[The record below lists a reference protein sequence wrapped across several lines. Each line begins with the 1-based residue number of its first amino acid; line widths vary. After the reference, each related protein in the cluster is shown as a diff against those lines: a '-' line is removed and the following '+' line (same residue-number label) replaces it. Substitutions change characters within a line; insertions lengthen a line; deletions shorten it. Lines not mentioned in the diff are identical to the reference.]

1 MAVQQGRL
9 GSTDTTKDMENFY
22 NDIVVAEVDDVD
34 RALHNGTQF
43 VRLSLTRP
51 QPATVRGA
59 ATASPNTQVEIDGWF
74 DNLFT
79 PIGPVSPADFI
90 VVGFGG
96 RLVSTNKIKIFTNQ
110 LSGLNTTAGDWTVTT
125 SLNNLDAEFT
135 DSNFEA
141 TVTNVSFASESTPV
155 GNQFTY
161 TLTFSAPTVDTTG
174 NGMPWW
180 RISHASGNFGFVTE
194 VQPTVLTTTEEPR
207 VPTISYF
214 DTDGDF
220 SSSFN
225 FDESNILDACYDT
238 PNGQFYTIR
247 FNTDNVG
254 SSTINLG
261 DDFSEAE
268 AGSAAGSNNFNPAR
282 WEEST
287 ANPQF
292 LRSSEKLVYNVAL
305 GNGQIETTYTLEDEF
320 RAEIL
325 VDPISLTSD
334 EMWFVLR
341 ALDDSNNTVMS
352 EGVGYDSAPTATGV
366 WFNSYMDDFFDGSA
380 NANFREGRPLF
391 HNAQIG
397 TDEFTVAFDGAEW
410 TVTGTLTGALN
421 NAETGV
427 LYNETVDSNTPI
439 EFLISATAAPD
450 PGDQFTF
457 DLVTVTGHKIPTAS
471 GFMGFERDV
480 TTWSGLQ
487 GLVPATPIGG
497 GAISL
502 ELYGNTDGSINLE
515 ADDFTVS
522 GTGVF
527 PQIAVFTV
535 EKTNDEGIVQG
546 SPLIE
551 SFDVI
556 GDSSL
561 TYNDFLDGRVQI
573 ACTSS
578 GTGGGFVYLKIN
590 NVMYKYANNVALG
603 TEDGSGAVQSS
614 TDQIP
619 TDGTAS
625 LNWTHES
632 SIGGAPF
639 LTYLE
644 YNDTLDIVQVRTMDK
659 DTLLD
664 TSTDKQVLLNISD
677 YSTNAYKIFF
687 DQNDFDTLYY
697 VDSSTNLRAFNL
709 DDRISAFMAVNA
721 QDTTLPAGTAQSTL
735 VDADVINAW
744 GEPLDG
750 KEVTFQVTAGD
761 GAVTPST
768 DTTVSGGRATT
779 QFTVGATVGVSTVTA
794 TVTET

>member
-9 GSTDTTKDMENFY
+9 GSTDTTKNMEDFY

-43 VRLSLTRP
+43 VRLALTRP

-59 ATASPNTQVEIDGWF
+59 ASGSPDTQVEVEGWF
-74 DNLFT
+74 DDLFT
-79 PIGPVSPADFI
+79 PIGPISPADFVI
-90 VVGFGG
+90 IGFGG
-96 RLVSTNKIKIFTNQ
+96 RLVSTTKIKLFTTS
-110 LSGLNTTAGDWTVTT
+110 LSGLTTTTGDWTVST
-125 SLNNLDAEFT
+125 SLNNLDSEFT
-135 DSNFEA
+135 DSNFVA
-141 TVTNVSFASESTPV
+141 TVTSVVLDTESTPS
-155 GNQFTY
+155 GNQFTF
-161 TLTFSAPTVDTTG
+161 TITFTAPTIDASG
-174 NGMPWW
+174 NGMPWY
-180 RISHASGNFGFVTE
+180 RIGHSAGDFSFVTE
-194 VQPTVLTTTEEPR
+194 VQPTVLTTTEAPR

-214 DTDGDF
+214 DTDGTF

-225 FDESNILDACYDT
+225 FDEANILDAAYDT

-268 AGSAAGSNNFNPAR
+268 AGSAAGSNDFNPAR
-282 WEEST
+282 WSEST

-292 LRSSEKLVYNVAL
+292 LRSSEKLVHNVAL
-305 GNGQIETTYTLEDEF
+305 GNGQIETTYTLADEF
-320 RAEIL
+320 RAEIAVEPL
-325 VDPISLTSD
+325 SVTSD
-334 EMWFVLR
+334 EMWFVMR
-341 ALDDSNNTVMS
+341 ALDDANNTIMS
-352 EGVGYDSAPTATGV
+352 EGVGYDAAPTATGT
-366 WFNSYMDDFFDGSA
+366 WFNSYMDNFFDGSS

-391 HNAQIG
+391 HNAQVG
-397 TDEFTVAFDGAEW
+397 TDQFTVAFNGSVW
-410 TVTGTLTGALN
+410 TVTGTLTGALT
-421 NAETGV
+421 NAQTGV
-427 LYNETVDSNTPI
+427 LYDEAVDSSTPI
-439 EFLISATAAPD
+439 EFLISATTTPT

-457 DLVTVTGHKIPTAS
+457 DLVTVTGHKTPTSS
-471 GFMGFERDV
+471 GIIGFERGP

-487 GLVPATPIGG
+487 GLVPATTIAGD
-497 GAISL
+497 AVSI
-502 ELYGNTDGSINLE
+502 ELFGNTDGSINVE
-515 ADDFTVS
+515 ADDFVVS

-561 TYNDFLDGRVQI
+561 GYNDFLDGRVQI
-573 ACTSS
+573 ACTAS

-590 NVMYKYANNVALG
+590 NVMYKYSNAVALG
-603 TEDGSGAVQSS
+603 TEDGTSAVQSS
-614 TDQIP
+614 TAQIP
-619 TDGTAS
+619 TDGTTS

-644 YNDTLDIVQVRTMDK
+644 YNDTLDIVQIRTMDK

-664 TSTDKQVLLNISD
+664 TSTSKQVLLDISD
-677 YSTNAYKIFF
+677 YASNAYKVFF

-697 VDSSTNLRAFNL
+697 VDTGTNLRAFNL

-721 QDTTLPAGTAQSTL
+721 EDTTLPAGTAQSTL
-735 VDADVINAW
+735 VNADVINAW
-744 GEPLDG
+744 GEALDG

-761 GAVTPST
+761 AAVTPST